1 MKTFKILLSL
11 AIITLSFSSCKSD
24 QQKKAEIVTNNYVRF
39 VDSVT
44 NIGRINAV
52 ENWNAIAKSFDK
64 KSNEL
69 NIEID
74 KLEDVTIYDKKIN
87 PATAKYENFR
97 NLAFEKKLER
107 KKDSP
112 SK

>member
-1 MKTFKILLSL
+1 MKKIKILFSI
-11 AIITLSFSSCKSD
+11 AILTLGITSCKSD
-24 QQKKAEIVTNNYVRF
+24 QQKKAETVTNKYIQF

-52 ENWNAIAKSFDK
+52 ENWNAIAKSYDK

-97 NLAFEKKLER
+97 NLAFEKKLEQ